1 MLSRIAM
8 LNRRIEHGGFWAIL
22 GPSTV
27 DLVAANSGEGDR
39 VMHGVGGGSGWPEKW
54 PETAMKQVE
63 NRAAAGNNSVANC
76 RRDFGHLF

>member
-8 LNRRIEHGGFWAIL
+8 LNRRRIEHGCFWAIL

-54 PETAMKQVE
+54 PETAME
-63 NRAAAGNNSVANC
+63 AGRKLCSS
-76 RRDFGHLF
+76 GGQ